1 MGDTLRAPR
10 RGFANRAPDN
20 LLSVMSPVAAY
31 VIICLGVLAGAFVQ
45 GGIGLGVGLIGSPVA
60 AIVDPSAMPG
70 AILLAATVL
79 PLLTLATEWRH
90 VDVRGAGI
98 AIAGRVCGTLVAV
111 WLLAGLAP
119 RLLGIA
125 VGVMVLVAVGL
136 SFSTLRIVANPA
148 TLAGAG
154 AIAGVTATTTSIG
167 GPPLALVY
175 QHAPGPRIR
184 ATLALFFSVGNAV
197 SLGSLAATGHI
208 DGHELSLGLACMP
221 CAAAGFLLAGPFRRY
236 LDRGRTKGFVLAVV
250 ALAAVALLVK
260 NLF

>member
-1 MGDTLRAPR
+1 
-10 RGFANRAPDN
+10 
-20 LLSVMSPVAAY
+20 MSPVAAY
-31 VIICLGVLAGAFVQ
+31 AIIGLAVLIGAFVQ

-60 AIVDPSAMPG
+60 AIVDPASVPA
-70 AILLAATVL
+70 AILFAAFIL

-98 AIAGRVCGTLVAV
+98 AIAGRVCGTLFAV

-125 VGVMVLVAVGL
+125 VGVMVLIAVGL
-136 SFSTLRIVANPA
+136 SFSSLRIVANPA

-154 AIAGVTATTTSIG
+154 VVAGVTATTTSIG

-175 QHAPGPRIR
+175 QDAPGPRVR

-197 SLGSLAATGHI
+197 SLSSLGATGHI
-208 DGHELSLGLACMP
+208 DAHELAVGLVCMP

-236 LDRGRTKGFVLAVV
+236 LDRGRTKGFVLAVA
-250 ALAAVALLVK
+250 ALAAVALLLK
-260 NLF
+260 NLI